1 MSDRSRNLEQKNDT
15 KREGDRSPSPS
26 GNSSEQRRWYYTRNL
41 HPVKSPD
48 QRLRTELK
56 NLWPKSLKLH
66 KDVIEHYEIILDEI
80 EINGLDDTF
89 SERVKDTMKTLEL
102 LERDPKITRNKSL
115 TADQMEKMSG
125 ENIDRQLQETK
136 EITDMLR
143 GLANQQRMFKNDLE
157 REITRREEVENQQ
170 QHTYANP
177 LRNRMF

>member
-1 MSDRSRNLEQKNDT
+1 
-15 KREGDRSPSPS
+15 
-26 GNSSEQRRWYYTRNL
+26 
-41 HPVKSPD
+41 
-48 QRLRTELK
+48 
-56 NLWPKSLKLH
+56 
-66 KDVIEHYEIILDEI
+66 
-80 EINGLDDTF
+80 
-89 SERVKDTMKTLEL
+89 
-102 LERDPKITRNKSL
+102 
-115 TADQMEKMSG
+115 MEKMSG